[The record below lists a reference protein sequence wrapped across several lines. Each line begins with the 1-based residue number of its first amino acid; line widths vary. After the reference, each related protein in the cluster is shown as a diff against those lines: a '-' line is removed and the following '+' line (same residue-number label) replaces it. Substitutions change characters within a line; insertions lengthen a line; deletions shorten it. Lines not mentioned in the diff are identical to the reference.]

1 MTKYKISCV
10 LLTPPDTLYLRI
22 LTKKTTATISWP
34 EVTTLHH
41 TVRCHQRMVLSY
53 RAMKSNKKRES
64 WNSSDDCFAIFTNIP
79 RPPAHMLTRAT
90 TDIYLHIPGY
100 SFVQGILLCAAYY
113 SVRYTTLR
121 SILLCVAYYSAR
133 HTTLRGILLCAVYN
147 SAQHTTLRSILLCV
161 AYYSARHTTLRG
173 IQLCAAYYS
182 ARYTTLRGILLCTA
196 YYSAWHTTLRG
207 ILLCVAYIFLV
218 RQ

>member
-1 MTKYKISCV
+1 MLQTLLLCMVVYHDEIYNQLCITHSTWYFISANP
-10 LLTPPDTLYLRI
+10 LP
-22 LTKKTTATISWP
+22 TKKTTATISWP
-34 EVTTLHH
+34 EVTTLYH
-41 TVRCHQRMVLSY
+41 TVKCHQRMVLSY

-79 RPPAHMLTRAT
+79 RPPAHMLTHAT

-113 SVRYTTLR
+113 SVRY
-121 SILLCVAYYSAR
+121 
-133 HTTLRGILLCAVYN
+133 
-147 SAQHTTLRSILLCV
+147 TTLRSILLCV